1 MSVRVRR
8 DKIIGGDVVLRVV
21 SVDREEMVIDYDS
34 GEMAYEGGA
43 SGGGGIAAGTGGT
56 VQRKCRFVFERV
68 K

>member
-1 MSVRVRR
+1 MIV
-8 DKIIGGDVVLRVV
+8 
-21 SVDREEMVIDYDS
+21 